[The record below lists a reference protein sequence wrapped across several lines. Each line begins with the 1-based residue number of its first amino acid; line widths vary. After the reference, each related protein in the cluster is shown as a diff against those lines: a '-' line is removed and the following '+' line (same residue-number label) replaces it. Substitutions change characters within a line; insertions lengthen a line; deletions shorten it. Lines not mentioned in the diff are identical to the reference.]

1 MSDDKTRKRI
11 LSVTRQLLRQ
21 QEGIN
26 RITVGKVAAAAHIS
40 RATLYRYFPDKAT
53 LLRAAGVDSE
63 QLSDIVK
70 PRVRILEAMIELAG
84 ERGMHATTLEEIA
97 NRAGLS
103 LSGLHWHYKNKDE
116 LVADLAQYLPLVPA
130 MEAEVLQAQG
140 EEADIEAQLIHL
152 ASTLLMGMEKY
163 REIAR
168 FAMFEAAVYPDIARL
183 ASNYT
188 IGRAMQL
195 LGRLF
200 AEYARKGDLRP
211 GSAQVRAQAF
221 MGMFMVL
228 LLLRPAFSPLLAP
241 DDGETAREYV
251 DILLHGILARPQEE

>member
-26 RITVGKVAAAAHIS
+26 DITVGKVAAAAHVS
-40 RATLYRYFPDKAT
+40 RATLYRYFPDKAA
-53 LLRAAGVDSE
+53 LLHAAGVDDE
-63 QLSDIVK
+63 QLSTVVK
-70 PRVRILEAMIELAG
+70 PRVRILEAVIELAS
-84 ERGMHATTLEEIA
+84 ERGMHAATLEEIA

-116 LVADLAQYLPLVPA
+116 LVADLAQYLPFVPA
-130 MEAEVLQAQG
+130 MEAEVLQAEG
-140 EEADIEAQLIHL
+140 EGADIEAQLTHL
-152 ASTLLMGMEKY
+152 TGTLLNSMGKY

-168 FAMFEAAVYPDIARL
+168 FAIFEAAVYPDITRL

-188 IGRAMQL
+188 LGRALPL

-200 AEYARKGDLRP
+200 AEYERKGDLCP

-221 MGMFMVL
+221 FGMFMVL

-241 DDGETAREYV
+241 DDEETAREYV